1 MSAISLVFLTL
12 KTSSNRT
19 KLVKIIAG
27 TLGGTAVKDSY
38 GWSAKAEA
46 GDRWSSQDYEVEV
59 KVIDAG
65 DLATPMTYLMDKQW
79 KRKRKERVFKA
90 R

>member
-1 MSAISLVFLTL
+1 MVFLTL
-12 KTSSNRT
+12 RKSSNRT

-38 GWSAKAEA
+38 GWSVKAEA

-59 KVIDAG
+59 KVIDTG
-65 DLATPMTYLMDKQW
+65 DLATSMTHLMDKQW
-79 KRKRKERVFKA
+79 KRVFKA